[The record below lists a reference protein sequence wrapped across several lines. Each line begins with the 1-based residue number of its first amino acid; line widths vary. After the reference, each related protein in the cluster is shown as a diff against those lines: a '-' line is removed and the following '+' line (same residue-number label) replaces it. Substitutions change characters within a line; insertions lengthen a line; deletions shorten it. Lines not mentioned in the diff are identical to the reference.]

1 MPRPTPARFRAV
13 AVGVSSGGMRALKLL
28 LGQLPADFP
37 LPLLVVQHI
46 SPDAG
51 DGLARLLDDLCAIR
65 VKEAD
70 EREAAVPATAYLAPP
85 NYHLLVEK
93 DGILALSADP
103 PVSYAR
109 PSIDVL
115 FESAAEVFGPDLI
128 GVVLTGANFDGSQ
141 GLKAIKQKGGVA
153 IVQDPVDA
161 AAQQMPLSALAAT
174 EVDYVLTLDEIAPL
188 LTRLAALRSS
198 VPSHGDALYD

>member
-1 MPRPTPARFRAV
+1 
-13 AVGVSSGGMRALKLL
+13 MRALKLL

-103 PVSYAR
+103 PVSHAR

-115 FESAAEVFGPDLI
+115 FESAAEVFGPELI

-153 IVQDPVDA
+153 IVQDPADA

-174 EVDYVLTLDEIAPL
+174 EVDYVLALDEIAPL
-188 LTRLAALRSS
+188 LKKLAALRSGLS
-198 VPSHGDALYD
+198 PHGDVLYG

>member
-1 MPRPTPARFRAV
+1 MPRPKFQLIV
-13 AVGVSSGGMRALKLL
+13 IGVSSGGMQALKII
-28 LGQLPADFP
+28 LGQLPAEFP

-46 SPDAG
+46 SSDAG
-51 DGLARLLDDLCAIR
+51 DGLARLLDELCEIR

-70 EREAAVPATAYLAPP
+70 EQDRICAGTAYLAPA
-85 NYHLLVEK
+85 NYHLLVES

-115 FESAAEVFGPDLI
+115 FESASAVYSSALI

-141 GLKAIKQKGGVA
+141 GLKTIKQNGGIA
-153 IVQDPVDA
+153 IVQNPADA
-161 AAQQMPLSALAAT
+161 AAPQMPLAALAAT
-174 EVDYVLTLDEIAPL
+174 AVDYVAPL
-188 LTRLAALRSS
+188 DGIVAVLKKLA
-198 VPSHGDALYD
+198 DA

>member
-1 MPRPTPARFRAV
+1 MAKFQAV
-13 AVGVSSGGMRALKLL
+13 AIGVSSGGMQALKIL

-51 DGLARLLDDLCAIR
+51 DGLAKLLDELCDIR

-70 EREAAVPATAYLAPP
+70 EQDRICPGTVYLAPA
-85 NYHLLVEK
+85 NYHLLVEP
-93 DGILALSADP
+93 GGTLELSADP

-115 FESAAEVFGPDLI
+115 FESAAAAYGSALI

-141 GLKAIKQKGGVA
+141 GLKTLKQQGGVA
-153 IVQDPVDA
+153 IVQDPADA
-161 AAQQMPLSALAAT
+161 AARQMPLSALAAT
-174 EVDYVLTLDEIAPL
+174 EVDYVAPL
-188 LTRLAALRSS
+188 DGIATLLKQLAY
-198 VPSHGDALYD
+198 G